1 MSALSTSANTVFWR
15 FRRRCA
21 GVFRGTCLLKSR
33 PKTLGEGSGT
43 AATCSKVKSAPEVRA
58 RNLRAEEGIRASAV
72 ASSFCHK
79 RIMWSLCQQ
88 AVKRRKVYSCKL

>member
-33 PKTLGEGSGT
+33 AKTLGEGSGA

-58 RNLRAEEGIRASAV
+58 KNVRAEAGMRAVAV
-72 ASSFCHK
+72 ASWCCHK
-79 RIMWSLCQQ
+79 IITWSLCQQ
-88 AVKRRKVYSCKL
+88 AVKERKEYSCKL